1 MKLTAQ
7 QVYDKLINEE
17 RILEVDGRIKFYLGS
32 VDIVV
37 KQRDVVGNIIQ
48 EWLEG
53 WLKRND
59 IEYDTNENTQ
69 MPPDFFLN
77 TTDRTKDLLEVKAF
91 YCKASPAFDIADFV
105 AYQREIIAKPYML
118 YVDYLIF
125 AYDMLDDGTVV
136 INNLWLKKVWQMTR
150 RMAVFPITVQY
161 KNGRIQKMRP
171 GDIRKPKNDSQMY
184 RCLEDYIS
192 AIEETV
198 YMCDQTHT
206 EATTWKQRFLNSYK
220 QTYGIS
226 LVIPRFND
234 IKDTYPITER
244 SSPRTS
250 TAGRA

>member
-1 MKLTAQ
+1 MRLTAR

-17 RILEVDGRIKFYLGS
+17 KILEIDGQIKFYLGS

-53 WLKRND
+53 WLKKNNID
-59 IEYDTNENTQ
+59 YAVNTNTQ

-77 TTDRTKDLLEVKAF
+77 PDNTTVELLEVKAF

-125 AYDMLDDGTVV
+125 AYDMYDDGTVV

-150 RMAVFPITVQY
+150 KMYMFPITVQY
-161 KNGRIQKMRP
+161 KNNRIQKMRP
-171 GDIRKPKNDSQMY
+171 GDIRNEANEKQMY
-184 RCLEDYIS
+184 RCLEHYIS

-206 EATTWKQRFLNSYK
+206 EATTWKKRFLNSYK
-220 QTYGIS
+220 KTYGVE
-226 LVIPRFND
+226 LDIPRYTD
-234 IKDTYPITER
+234 IKDLYVIRER
-244 SSPRTS
+244 QKKTKKK
-250 TAGRA
+250 

>member
-1 MKLTAQ
+1 MRLTGQ

-17 RILEVDGRIKFYLGS
+17 HILQVEGQIRFYLGT
-32 VDIVV
+32 VDIIV

-53 WLKRND
+53 WLKKND
-59 IEYDTNENTQ
+59 IDYAINDNTQ

-77 TTDRTKDLLEVKAF
+77 PDDKTTGLLEVKAF
-91 YCKASPAFDIADFV
+91 NCHASPAFDIADFV

-136 INNLWLKKVWQMTR
+136 INNLWLKKVWEMTR
-150 RMAVFPITVQY
+150 RMAIFPITVQY

-171 GDIRKPKNDSQMY
+171 GDIRKPQNDKQMY
-184 RCLEDYIS
+184 KSLEHYIS
-192 AIEETV
+192 ALEETV

-206 EATTWKQRFLNSYK
+206 DATTWRARFLHSYK
-220 QTYGIS
+220 NFYGID
-226 LVIPRFND
+226 LDIPRFND
-234 IKDTYPITER
+234 IKNNYAVGKVR
-244 SSPRTS
+244 
-250 TAGRA
+250 

>member
-1 MKLTAQ
+1 MRLTAQ
-7 QVYDKLINEE
+7 QVYDKLVNEE
-17 RILEVDGRIKFYLGS
+17 HILEVEGQIRFYLGS

-53 WLKRND
+53 WLRQHN
-59 IEYDTNENTQ
+59 IEYETNDNTQ

-77 TTDRTKDLLEVKAF
+77 PDNKTIGLLEVKAF
-91 YCKASPAFDIADFV
+91 NCHASPAFDIADFV

-150 RMAVFPITVQY
+150 RMAIFPITVQY

-171 GDIRKPKNDSQMY
+171 GDIRKPQNDRQMY
-184 RCLEDYIS
+184 SCLEHYLS

-206 EATTWKQRFLNSYK
+206 DATTWKQRFLNSYRRF
-220 QTYGIS
+220 YGID
-226 LVIPRFND
+226 LNIPRFEE
-234 IKDTYPITER
+234 IKDYYPVARIR
-244 SSPRTS
+244 
-250 TAGRA
+250 G